1 MMGGMNRF
9 LYGLLGLLAVALFL
23 LHRRSWRRAS
33 HSIGTT
39 RQHFGELTAQSCLV
53 AAMCGIAAW
62 LVPMAMGKAIAALV
76 ALVSTMA
83 AYRHY
88 RIAAGIDEIPPD
100 RNSDDGAS
108 RLFP

>member
-1 MMGGMNRF
+1 
-9 LYGLLGLLAVALFL
+9 
-23 LHRRSWRRAS
+23 
-33 HSIGTT
+33 
-39 RQHFGELTAQSCLV
+39 
-53 AAMCGIAAW
+53 
-62 LVPMAMGKAIAALV
+62 MAMGKAIAALV